1 MLFTSLEFVLFI
13 LIVFVLYYL
22 LPHKLQW
29 VILLIA
35 SLFFYYC
42 ASPKYL
48 IFIGITALTAYVLAI
63 INENITLKRKAYL
76 KEHKSSMSDAEKKTY
91 KAGTAKRVRLCLV
104 MALLI
109 NLGILASVKYTN
121 FVIENINAIKGGEA
135 ISFVNIIVPM
145 GISFYTFQTVS
156 YSIDVSRGDIK
167 AQRNFFKF
175 LLFVSFFPQLV
186 QGPISRYGDLSQTLY
201 SEHKF
206 DFREVCLGFIR
217 ILWGYFK
224 KLVVADRL
232 AIPLTSLTSSPEE
245 YRGFYVFIVMMFYA
259 AQLYCDFTGGIDITI
274 GVAQLLG
281 VKVKENFIMP
291 YFSKNIKEY
300 WNRWHITMGTWFTDY
315 IFYPL
320 SVSPKMLKLSRWSR
334 AHLGEQVGKRVTVY
348 IACFAVWLATG
359 IWHGAA
365 WYFVV
370 WGLMNFAVIMISQE
384 LEPLYAKFH
393 ARFHLK
399 SKKGYVVFE
408 IIRTFLLMSALKL
421 FDCYRNVRLTFK
433 MFFSIFTDFN
443 LKDVTGTGLTELGI
457 TGAEYLVCIVAVILI
472 FLVSLYRTL
481 KGREIRESLFERY
494 PLYLLACALLLISIT
509 VLGVYGIGYDSTSF
523 IYNQF

>member
-1 MLFTSLEFVLFI
+1 
-13 LIVFVLYYL
+13 
-22 LPHKLQW
+22 
-29 VILLIA
+29 
-35 SLFFYYC
+35 
-42 ASPKYL
+42 
-48 IFIGITALTAYVLAI
+48 
-63 INENITLKRKAYL
+63 
-76 KEHKSSMSDAEKKTY
+76 
-91 KAGTAKRVRLCLV
+91 
-104 MALLI
+104 
-109 NLGILASVKYTN
+109 
-121 FVIENINAIKGGEA
+121 
-135 ISFVNIIVPM
+135 
-145 GISFYTFQTVS
+145 
-156 YSIDVSRGDIK
+156 
-167 AQRNFFKF
+167 
-175 LLFVSFFPQLV
+175 
-186 QGPISRYGDLSQTLY
+186 
-201 SEHKF
+201 
-206 DFREVCLGFIR
+206 
-217 ILWGYFK
+217 
-224 KLVVADRL
+224 
-232 AIPLTSLTSSPEE
+232 
-245 YRGFYVFIVMMFYA
+245 
-259 AQLYCDFTGGIDITI
+259 
-274 GVAQLLG
+274 
-281 VKVKENFIMP
+281 
-291 YFSKNIKEY
+291 
-300 WNRWHITMGTWFTDY
+300 
-315 IFYPL
+315 
-320 SVSPKMLKLSRWSR
+320 MLKLSRWSR